1 MISTFSGIV
10 GIQDFKV
17 QSQFSAVS
25 SSTIPSGYRVVDRAE
40 IVQISQT
47 VSLKEK
53 QNSDKK
59 SQQNAYGQ
67 AAMHCKK

>member
-1 MISTFSGIV
+1 MIRTFRGIV

-25 SSTIPSGYRVVDRAE
+25 LSRIASGYRVVDRAE
-40 IVQISQT
+40 LVQIFQT
-47 VSLKEK
+47 VSFKEK
-53 QNSDKK
+53 QNSDK

-67 AAMHCKK
+67 AAMHYKK